1 MRFLR
6 MRPAVCA
13 MISCSFSSLT
23 RKVAFGS
30 NSVTTPGNS
39 SSSSFVIRYPDLLQA
54 VVTRPTSPLKSAR
67 NVADDGPLHNHP
79 CGTTT
84 TQNFRFGPMSDNER
98 NGHFLYFHS
107 L

>member
-39 SSSSFVIRYPDLLQA
+39 SNSSFAIRYPDSLLEHIPLRLNGDGLQVLLLSHVPLGEPA
-54 VVTRPTSPLKSAR
+54 SNPSSQSPKPSFSWTYSR
-67 NVADDGPLHNHP
+67 QP
-79 CGTTT
+79 
-84 TQNFRFGPMSDNER
+84 
-98 NGHFLYFHS
+98 
-107 L
+107 